1 MWLRHHASLTLILW
15 ILDGIRAQNLTV
27 TTGNITGNVQ
37 TNESSSQNGFQ
48 GFQRKVFLSQ
58 RKAGSPAKL
67 SEMDKKVVKTLKN
80 LRDRKKKSGE
90 PLNNKEKKLITSL
103 KTLQEKK
110 GTHFRRTN
118 ELENFEDLNSLI
130 EEIEA
135 AEECASCEGTD
146 TQQSG
151 GHSTDSTM
159 DSMMSRMD
167 KMEELQSSILDRLE
181 KLLDKADDDSG
192 SDSDSDSNEPSRPWR
207 PNYPPPGYPNYPPP
221 GYPIYPPNYHIP
233 AGNLYASPNC
243 PCKNRGRCSSTN
255 GDWAICVCMGGFKG
269 QWCEKHKPANFRRQ
283 SENKPTFMSK
293 SETEK
298 QKPFKWTPPEE
309 EATWLRRHF

>member
-27 TTGNITGNVQ
+27 TTGNTTGNVQTNVQ
-37 TNESSSQNGFQ
+37 TNESSSQNGFG
-48 GFQRKVFLSQ
+48 GFQRKVFRSL
-58 RKAGSPAKL
+58 RTAGSPAKL

-90 PLNNKEKKLITSL
+90 PLNNKEKTLIKSL

-146 TQQSG
+146 QDTKPSG
-151 GHSTDSTM
+151 SHSKDSTM

-167 KMEELQSSILDRLE
+167 KMEELQSNILDRLE
-181 KLLDKADDDSG
+181 KLLEKADDDSG
-192 SDSDSDSNEPSRPWR
+192 SDSDSNEPSRPWR
-207 PNYPPPGYPNYPPP
+207 PNYPPPGYP
-221 GYPIYPPNYHIP
+221 IYPPNYHIP
-233 AGNLYASPNC
+233 AANLYASPNC
-243 PCKNRGRCSSTN
+243 PCKNGGRCSSTN
-255 GDWAICVCMGGFKG
+255 LDWAICVCLGGFKG
-269 QWCEKHKPANFRRQ
+269 QWCEKRKPANFRRQ
-283 SENKPTFMSK
+283 SGNKPTFMSK
-293 SETEK
+293 TETEK